1 MNIKRQFIKGL
12 ALLACTAAFSS
23 ASLAQVEQV
32 YTVTVTNL
40 TKGISFT
47 PLLTATH
54 TSDIKL
60 FEVGQASSDALSR
73 IAEGGD
79 VSVLKDSLDLSDKVA
94 STHATAGLL
103 LPGKSVSYNITSRAF
118 VSFVS
123 ITSMALPTNDTL
135 VALNHAVLPGY
146 RTGIDTY
153 YMTAYDAGTETND
166 ELCANIPGPRCG
178 GTPFS
183 PEDEGEGYIFPA
195 QGIHGEADL
204 KRSTY
209 DWRGKVAKVVIK
221 RIR

>member
-1 MNIKRQFIKGL
+1 MNIKRQFIKGF
-12 ALLACTAAFSS
+12 ALLTCAAAFSS
-23 ASLAQVEQV
+23 VTQAQVEQV
-32 YTVTVTNL
+32 YSVTVTNL

-47 PLLTATH
+47 PLLTTTH
-54 TSDIKL
+54 NKDVKL
-60 FEVGQASSDALSR
+60 FEVGQVASDELSR
-73 IAEGGD
+73 VAEGGV
-79 VSVLKDSLDLSDKVA
+79 VSVLKDSLDLSDNVA
-94 STHATAGLL
+94 STHTTSGLL
-103 LPGKSVSYNITSRAF
+103 LPGKSINYTITSQSF

-123 ITSMALPTNDTL
+123 IASMALPTNDTL

-166 ELCANIPGPRCG
+166 ELCVNIPGPRCG

-183 PEDEGEGYIFPA
+183 PEDSGEGYIFPA